1 MTSRIVKTVSRTIIP
16 FIFLFGVYM
25 IFFGHISPG
34 GGFQGG
40 VIVSMGIIL
49 AIVAYGED
57 IIDKYKTEI
66 SFIEILAVSFFITAG
81 ISGMLLG
88 KSFFSSFGAIW
99 VLNIIIGVKVCS
111 GIVLF
116 FMLFIRWEYSDND

>member
-1 MTSRIVKTVSRTIIP
+1 MTSRIVKTISRTIIP

-25 IFFGHISPG
+25 ILFGHISPG

-40 VIVSMGIIL
+40 VIVSMGVIL

-57 IIDKYKTEI
+57 IIEKYRTEI
-66 SFIEILAVSFFITAG
+66 SLVETIGVGFFIFAG
-81 ISGMLLG
+81 IAGIVIG
-88 KSFFSSFGAIW
+88 RSFFSSFGAIW
-99 VLNIIIGVKVCS
+99 ILNIIIGVKVCS

-116 FMLFIRWEYSDND
+116 YMLFIRWEHP

>member
-1 MTSRIVKTVSRTIIP
+1 MTSRIVKTISRTIIP

-25 IFFGHISPG
+25 ILFGHISPG

-40 VIVSMGIIL
+40 VIVSMGVIL

-57 IIDKYKTEI
+57 IIERYRWEI
-66 SFIEILAVSFFITAG
+66 SLVEVLGVAFFIIAG
-81 ISGMLLG
+81 LSGILIG
-88 KSFFSSFGAIW
+88 KSFFSSFNAIW
-99 VLNIIIGVKVCS
+99 ILNIIIGVKVCS

-116 FMLFIRWEYSDND
+116 YMLFIRWEYLDND

>member
-1 MTSRIVKTVSRTIIP
+1 MTSRIVKTISRTIIP

-25 IFFGHISPG
+25 ILFGHISPG

-40 VIVSMGIIL
+40 VIVSMGVIL

-57 IIDKYKTEI
+57 IIEKYRSEI
-66 SFIEILAVSFFITAG
+66 SLVEILGVAFFIFAG
-81 ISGMLLG
+81 IFGIFIG
-88 KSFFSSFGAIW
+88 KSFFSSFNAIW
-99 VLNIIIGVKVCS
+99 ILNIIIGVKVCA

-116 FMLFIRWEYSDND
+116 YMLFIRWEYIDND

>member
-1 MTSRIVKTVSRTIIP
+1 MTSRIVKTISRMIIP

-25 IFFGHISPG
+25 ILFGHISPG

-40 VIVSMGIIL
+40 VIVAMGVIL

-57 IIDKYKTEI
+57 IIERYKSEI
-66 SFIEILAVSFFITAG
+66 SLIEILGVAFFIVMGLFG
-81 ISGMLLG
+81 IFIG
-88 KSFFSSFGAIW
+88 KSFFSSLDAIW
-99 VLNIIIGVKVCS
+99 ILNIIIGIKVCS

-116 FMLFIRWEYSDND
+116 YMLFIRWEYIDND

>member
-1 MTSRIVKTVSRTIIP
+1 MTSRIVKTISRTIIP

-25 IFFGHISPG
+25 ILFGHISPG

-40 VIVSMGIIL
+40 VIVSMGVIL

-57 IIDKYKTEI
+57 IIEKYRTEI
-66 SFIEILAVSFFITAG
+66 SLVESIGLGFFVFAG
-81 ISGMLLG
+81 ICGIILG
-88 KSFFSSFGAIW
+88 GSFFSSFGAIW

-116 FMLFIRWEYSDND
+116 YMLFIRWEHP

>member
-66 SFIEILAVSFFITAG
+66 SLIEILAVSFFITAG

>member
-57 IIDKYKTEI
+57 IIDKYKKEI
-66 SFIEILAVSFFITAG
+66 SLIEILGVSFFIIAG
-81 ISGMLLG
+81 ISGILVG

-116 FMLFIRWEYSDND
+116 FMLFIRWEYIDND

>member
-1 MTSRIVKTVSRTIIP
+1 MTSRIVKTISRTIIP

-25 IFFGHISPG
+25 ILFGHISPG

-57 IIDKYKTEI
+57 IIDKYRSEI
-66 SFIEILAVSFFITAG
+66 SLIEILGLTFFIFAG
-81 ISGMLLG
+81 ILGIFAG

-116 FMLFIRWEYSDND
+116 FMLFIRWEHPK

>member
-1 MTSRIVKTVSRTIIP
+1 MTSRIVKTISRTIIP

-25 IFFGHISPG
+25 ILFGHISPG

-40 VIVSMGIIL
+40 VIVSMGVIL

-57 IIDKYKTEI
+57 IIDKYKSEI
-66 SFIEILAVSFFITAG
+66 SLVEILGIAFFILAG
-81 ISGMLLG
+81 LIGIFVG
-88 KSFFSSFGAIW
+88 KSFFSSFGSIW

-116 FMLFIRWEYSDND
+116 YMLFIRWEHPK

>member
-1 MTSRIVKTVSRTIIP
+1 MTSRIVKTISRTIIP

-25 IFFGHISPG
+25 ILFGHISPG

-40 VIVSMGIIL
+40 VIVAMGVIL

-57 IIDKYKTEI
+57 IIERYKTEI
-66 SFIEILAVSFFITAG
+66 SLIEILGVAFFIIIGLFG
-81 ISGMLLG
+81 IFIG
-88 KSFFSSFGAIW
+88 KSFFSSLNAIW
-99 VLNIIIGVKVCS
+99 ILNIIIGVKVCS

-116 FMLFIRWEYSDND
+116 YMLFIRWEYIDND

>member
-66 SFIEILAVSFFITAG
+66 SLIEILGVSFFIIAG
-81 ISGMLLG
+81 ISGIVLG
-88 KSFFSSFGAIW
+88 KSFLSSFGAIW

-116 FMLFIRWEYSDND
+116 FMLFIRWEYINND

>member
-1 MTSRIVKTVSRTIIP
+1 MTSRIVKTISRTIIP

-25 IFFGHISPG
+25 ILFGHISPG

-40 VIVSMGIIL
+40 VIVAMGIIL

-57 IIDKYKTEI
+57 IIEKYKSEI
-66 SFIEILAVSFFITAG
+66 SLVEILALSFFIFAG
-81 ISGMLLG
+81 LIGIFVG
-88 KSFFSSFGAIW
+88 KSFFSSFNAIW
-99 VLNIIIGVKVCS
+99 VLNVIIGVKVCS

-116 FMLFIRWEYSDND
+116 YMLFIRWEYFDND

>member
-1 MTSRIVKTVSRTIIP
+1 MTSRIVKTISRTIIP

-25 IFFGHISPG
+25 ILFGHISPG

-40 VIVSMGIIL
+40 VIVSMGVIL

-57 IIDKYKTEI
+57 IIDKYRSEI
-66 SFIEILAVSFFITAG
+66 SLVEILGLTFFIFAG
-81 ISGMLLG
+81 IIGIVAG
-88 KSFFSSFGAIW
+88 NSFFSSFGAIW
-99 VLNIIIGVKVCS
+99 ILNIIIGVKVCS

-116 FMLFIRWEYSDND
+116 YMLFIRWEHPQ

>member
-66 SFIEILAVSFFITAG
+66 SLIEILAVSFFITAG

-116 FMLFIRWEYSDND
+116 FMLFIRWEYIDND

>member
-1 MTSRIVKTVSRTIIP
+1 MTSRVVKTISRTIIP

-25 IFFGHISPG
+25 ILFGHISPG

-40 VIVSMGIIL
+40 VIVSMGVIL

-57 IIDKYKTEI
+57 IIEKFRIEI
-66 SFIEILAVSFFITAG
+66 SLVETVGLGFFVFAG
-81 ISGMLLG
+81 IFGILIG
-88 KSFFSSFGAIW
+88 KSFFSSFDAIW
-99 VLNIIIGVKVCS
+99 VLNIIIGIKVCS

-116 FMLFIRWEYSDND
+116 YMLFIRWEHLQ

>member
-49 AIVAYGED
+49 AVVAYGED
-57 IIDKYKTEI
+57 IIDKYKKEI
-66 SFIEILAVSFFITAG
+66 SLIEILGVSFFILAG
-81 ISGMLLG
+81 ISGIILG
-88 KSFFSSFGAIW
+88 NSFFSSFGAIW
-99 VLNIIIGVKVCS
+99 ALNIIIGMKVCS

-116 FMLFIRWEYSDND
+116 FILFIRWEYIDND